1 MKRYNVTIS
10 QNNID
15 VRTITVYSTTNNGAC
30 IKAKRLFFEDF
41 SKEEKN
47 KYTQTITAIAK
58 HSDFYG
64 NEIPENIIG
73 YNYSIPYVVV

>member
-47 KYTQTITAIAK
+47 KHAHTIKTIAK